1 MTSALRLGI
10 DVGGTNTDAVLVDGR
25 RVVAATKTSTTPDVT
40 GGIVAAIA
48 DLGRVGDVDLSTVSA
63 VMIGTTHFINA
74 LVEGTRLTPTAAIR
88 FGLPA
93 TSALPPLADW
103 PERLRSA
110 IGGRGYLCH
119 GGHEYD
125 GSQVADFDERE
136 LRDVLDKA
144 LEAGARSFAVSS
156 VFSPV
161 NAEFELRAARII
173 AETAPGAPVSLSHD
187 IGRMGL
193 LGRENATVIN
203 AALRDLADRVTTG
216 LSQSVSSAGITAPVF
231 LSQNDG
237 TLMDVDYA
245 RRYPVATFASGPTNS
260 MRGAAF
266 LSQQLDCAV
275 VDVGGTTTD
284 VGVLQSGFPREAS
297 ADVAVAG
304 VQTNFRMPDVL
315 SLGIGG
321 GSLVEGDPAAPRVG
335 PHSVGHRLT
344 EQAMVFGGDRLTATD
359 LAVAAGLVDVGDR
372 DRVAHLP
379 PALVRAALDR
389 IGERVGEVVDRMRI
403 SADPVPVVAV
413 GGGSIL
419 VPDELVGASSVIR
432 PENHA
437 VANAIGAAI
446 AEVGGEV
453 DRVFSVSPG
462 QRDTVLDE
470 ARQEAVDRA
479 TAAGARPGSVRVVD
493 IEEVPL
499 AYLPGNATRIRVKAV
514 GELALTGPARAGHDH
529 EHVPA

>member
-1 MTSALRLGI
+1 MLRLGI
-10 DVGGTNTDAVLVDGR
+10 DVGGTNTDAVLIDGD
-25 RVVAATKTSTTPDVT
+25 RVLGAVKASTTADVT
-40 GGIVAAIA
+40 GGIVAAIG
-48 DLGRVGDVDLSTVSA
+48 DLRQATGFDPGAVDA

-74 LVEGTRLTPTAAIR
+74 LVEGERLAPVAAIR

-93 TSALPPLADW
+93 TRALPPLVDW
-103 PERLRSA
+103 PERLVTA
-110 IGGRGYLCH
+110 IGGHSHLCQ

-125 GSQVADFDERE
+125 GSPIAPFDEAEFRA
-136 LRDVLDKA
+136 VLDKA
-144 LEAGARSFAVSS
+144 VEAGATSFALSS

-161 NAEFELRAARII
+161 NAEFETRAAQII
-173 AETAPGAPVSLSHD
+173 AEQLPGAPVSLSHE

-193 LGRENATVIN
+193 LGRENATVVN
-203 AALRDLADRVTTG
+203 AALRDLADQVATG
-216 LSQSVSSAGITAPVF
+216 LSRTVADAGISAPVF

-266 LSQQLDCAV
+266 LSRLPSCAV
-275 VDVGGTTTD
+275 VDIGGTTSD
-284 VGVLQSGFPREAS
+284 VGVLQHGFPREAS
-297 ADVAVAG
+297 TDVTVAG

-315 SLGIGG
+315 SIGIGG
-321 GSLVEGDPAAPRVG
+321 GSHVVDRADAVTVG
-335 PHSVGHRLT
+335 PASVGYRLT
-344 EQAMVFGGDRLTATD
+344 EQALVFGGTRLTATD
-359 LAVAAGLVDVGDR
+359 IAVAGGRAEVGDASL
-372 DRVAHLP
+372 VAHLDRS
-379 PALVRAALDR
+379 LVDAALAVIDDR
-389 IGERVGEVVDRMRI
+389 LAEVVDRMRA

-419 VPDELVGASSVIR
+419 VPEDLAGASRVVR
-432 PENHA
+432 PDHFA

-446 AEVGGEV
+446 AQVGGEV
-453 DRVFSVSPG
+453 DRVYSVVPQ
-462 QRDTVLDE
+462 QRDAVLDE

-479 TAAGARPGSVRVVD
+479 VAAGARPGSVEIVD

-514 GELALTGPARAGHDH
+514 GELSLGGHD
-529 EHVPA
+529 A